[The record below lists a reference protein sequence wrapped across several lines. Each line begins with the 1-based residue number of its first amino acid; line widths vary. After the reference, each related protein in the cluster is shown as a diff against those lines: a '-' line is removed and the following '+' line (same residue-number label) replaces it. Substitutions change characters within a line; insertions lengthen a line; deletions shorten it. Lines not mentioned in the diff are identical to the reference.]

1 MLRNLKLFLVIYKW
15 ILSYLAPFDKS
26 WLQAK
31 EVVSNHFWPMCL
43 KQAENMNT
51 FCVYAWVP
59 SPRYDVI
66 CMQIFQN
73 PKSATLFVPCSSDRH
88 ILLIQNDHFYLLWK
102 QVAFLYLFIF
112 GLLVT
117 CSGKPALLEMNNKFA
132 SAERASF
139 TCMAPCGLSDGVA
152 LLLELEIQLW
162 PDTAYKYTVSL
173 TCTVPGIQNL
183 VNVWHVKVS
192 DLVYVST
199 N

>member
-15 ILSYLAPFDKS
+15 ILSYLASFDKS
-26 WLQAK
+26 WLQTK
-31 EVVSNHFWPMCL
+31 KVVSNYFWPMCIRR
-43 KQAENMNT
+43 AENMNT

-73 PKSATLFVPCSSDRH
+73 PKSATLLAPCSSDRH
-88 ILLIQNDHFYLLWK
+88 IQLIQNDHFYLLWK

-117 CSGKPALLEMNNKFA
+117 GSGKPALLEMNNRFA

-139 TCMAPCGLSDGVA
+139 FCVAPCGLSDG
-152 LLLELEIQLW
+152 LPYFWGSSYSCELIL
-162 PDTAYKYTVSL
+162 YISILYT
-173 TCTVPGIQNL
+173 
-183 VNVWHVKVS
+183 
-192 DLVYVST
+192 
-199 N
+199 

>member
-1 MLRNLKLFLVIYKW
+1 M
-15 ILSYLAPFDKS
+15 
-26 WLQAK
+26 
-31 EVVSNHFWPMCL
+31 
-43 KQAENMNT
+43 
-51 FCVYAWVP
+51 
-59 SPRYDVI
+59 
-66 CMQIFQN
+66 
-73 PKSATLFVPCSSDRH
+73 
-88 ILLIQNDHFYLLWK
+88 
-102 QVAFLYLFIF
+102 AFLYLFIF

-173 TCTVPGIQNL
+173 TCTGPGIQNL